1 MYWRGVGFSP
11 REQKDMRV
19 PLSRYSIA
27 EVIVFGLMLLAASI
41 LAWLYV
47 GFWLSAIFLGLLV
60 FFLFFFRDPARKVP
74 DEPGVVVSPADGKI
88 VEITQADDCP
98 LLPGKVLKIGIF
110 LSVFNAHVN
119 RAPAAGSVTM
129 LNHEPGRFY
138 NALRSKASKE
148 NESNSVV
155 LNCPDVPGGRVLVK
169 QIAGV
174 LARRIVCGC
183 RLGEQLARGQ
193 RFGMIKFGSRT
204 ELYLKYSE
212 ELQVQVRQGEKVRAG
227 SSVLIRYGPGQ
238 AREEQ
243 ENE

>member
-1 MYWRGVGFSP
+1 
-11 REQKDMRV
+11 MRI

-27 EVIVFGLMLLAASI
+27 EEIVFGLVLLAASI

-47 GFWLSAIFLGLLV
+47 AVWLSAIFAGLLV
-60 FFLFFFRDPARKVP
+60 FFLAFFRDPTRKVP
-74 DEPGVVVSPADGKI
+74 QEPGVLVSPADGKI
-88 VEITQADDCP
+88 VEISQTDDCP

-119 RAPAAGSVTM
+119 RAPAAGNVTM
-129 LNHEPGRFY
+129 LEHVPGKFY
-138 NALRSKASKE
+138 NALRSRAGTE
-148 NESNSVV
+148 NESNNVV
-155 LNCPDVPGGRVLVK
+155 LDCPDVPGERILVK

-204 ELYLKYSE
+204 EVYLKYSE
-212 ELQVQVRQGEKVRAG
+212 ELRVQIRQGQKVKAG
-227 SSVLIRYGPGQ
+227 SSVLLRYGPGKTGISP
-238 AREEQ
+238 
-243 ENE
+243 